1 MLQNIRNNIQ
11 GTMAKVVIA
20 IIIVP
25 FAFFGIDSLFG
36 SGGPSPVAR
45 VNGQAIT
52 EVELNNAISLQ
63 QRQILAM
70 MDGRA
75 DPELLDQSRL
85 REPVLQRIIRE
96 QAVEDHARRIGMVV
110 SEQSVNENIVALPQ
124 FRENGRF
131 SVDRYRNLLRAQG
144 LNPGTFKEEL
154 RSELLRLQLQQ
165 GIVASSLQLDR
176 ELADVAR
183 LLEQSRSFSYSIID
197 VAALAA
203 EMEPDEEQ
211 LRAFH
216 RSHGERFERPEQVRL
231 SYIDLR
237 ADHLLEPVDE
247 EELAAELARLE
258 ASAEQDTLRHAAH
271 ILIEVTDSEE
281 AALEQAEALREQLDQ
296 GADFADLAQRHSADP
311 GSRQQGG
318 ELGASSGDLFPE
330 PFERAL
336 AELEPG
342 EVSAPV
348 RTESGYHL
356 IRLLAVEEGEG
367 FDQDER
373 LAEVRE
379 QLQRQAAEHRLIA
392 LVETLRDLSFNAE
405 GLQRPARE
413 LDLALQHSDWV
424 ALEGGEGLWADPR
437 LQAALRSRD
446 VLVEGH
452 NSEVIELAPDHF
464 VVVHVDEHRPAEQ
477 LPFEEVRDEVES
489 AARQE
494 LASRRAAELAETL
507 LAALDQGAELAEL
520 APERGLAWQRAQ
532 QVQRADPTV
541 QTEVLEHAFALP
553 RPAEGGTTAV
563 QRQLAGGD
571 VLVLALS
578 EVRAGD
584 LESMEPGQQQALR
597 QQLAANSG
605 QLAMAAYLDRI
616 LDEAKIERM

>member
-85 REPVLQRIIRE
+85 REPVLQRMIRE

-392 LVETLRDLSFNAE
+392 LVETLRDLSFNAKACS
-405 GLQRPARE
+405 GLPGSSIWLCSTATGWRWRE
-413 LDLALQHSDWV
+413 AKASGPTRDC
-424 ALEGGEGLWADPR
+424 R
-437 LQAALRSRD
+437 LHCAAGMCWWR
-446 VLVEGH
+446 
-452 NSEVIELAPDHF
+452 
-464 VVVHVDEHRPAEQ
+464 
-477 LPFEEVRDEVES
+477 
-489 AARQE
+489 
-494 LASRRAAELAETL
+494 
-507 LAALDQGAELAEL
+507 
-520 APERGLAWQRAQ
+520 
-532 QVQRADPTV
+532 
-541 QTEVLEHAFALP
+541 
-553 RPAEGGTTAV
+553 GTTAKSSSWPRTTLWWSTWTSTARRSSCPLRKCATRWRALPV
-563 QRQLAGGD
+563 RRWPPAGRPSWPRRCWRHWIRGPSWPNWPPSGAWHGSGPSRCSARTQPCKPRCWSMP
-571 VLVLALS
+571 LPCPGLP
-578 EVRAGD
+578 RAG
-584 LESMEPGQQQALR
+584 PR
-597 QQLAANSG
+597 QCSASWPAA
-605 QLAMAAYLDRI
+605 MCWCWP
-616 LDEAKIERM
+616 